1 MQMTSQLN
9 DEVAAN
15 TARLTDFRRSS
26 VPLRLIWGDAD
37 PYLHVTAADYM
48 RAQAKSAALH
58 VVEAGHW
65 PQVDAPAEVARL
77 MLASH

>member
-1 MQMTSQLN
+1 
-9 DEVAAN
+9 
-15 TARLTDFRRSS
+15 
-26 VPLRLIWGDAD
+26 
-37 PYLHVTAADYM
+37 M